1 MTFSPVLG
9 SGKTLISDRVKLQ
22 LDISAVKQV

>member
-1 MTFSPVLG
+1 MTFNEVLG
-9 SGKTLISDRVKLQ
+9 SGNMLVSNDVKLQ